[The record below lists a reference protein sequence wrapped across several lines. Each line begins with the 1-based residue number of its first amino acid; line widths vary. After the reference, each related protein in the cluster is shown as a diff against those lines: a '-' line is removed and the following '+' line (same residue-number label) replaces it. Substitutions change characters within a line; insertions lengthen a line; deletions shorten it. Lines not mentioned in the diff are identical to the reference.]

1 MEVNRCVQLSESR
14 MLCLVLTA
22 TRNVMK
28 SSTIAVGEFVRRADL
43 IGACFFES
51 NMADKSRT

>member
-1 MEVNRCVQLSESR
+1 MNRYVQLSESR
-14 MLCLVLTA
+14 ILCLILTV

-28 SSTIAVGEFVRRADL
+28 SSTIAVGGFVRRADL
-43 IGACFFES
+43 FVACFFGL